1 MTRLMHATAPFAL
14 ALLIAACGGD
24 SSSGGGTLDSPYV
37 GTYKGAGTATV
48 STDSRSRSVSDNVT
62 VFVHRDG
69 LVQIGEA
76 ESTIYASGPLRGDS
90 VSINQDAATLID
102 PECEGTV
109 VLTGSF
115 SSTTDG
121 NAIFRGR
128 WSSQDISC
136 FGVPGTV
143 TGTIT
148 VERTSP
154 GARASRVL
162 QTGNPAMLEAFRRA
176 LES

>member
-1 MTRLMHATAPFAL
+1 MLRAAPVAA
-14 ALLIAACGGD
+14 ALLLTACGGD

-37 GTYKGAGTATV
+37 GTYKGAGTAKV
-48 STDSRSRSVSDNVT
+48 STDIGARSVSDNVT

-69 LVQIGEA
+69 LVQVGET
-76 ESTIYASGPLRGDS
+76 ESTIYASGPLQGDN
-90 VSINQDAATLID
+90 VSIEEDAATLID
-102 PECEGTV
+102 PECDGTV
-109 VLTGSF
+109 ALTGSF
-115 SSTTDG
+115 SASGEDK
-121 NAIFRGR
+121 AIFQGR
-128 WSSQDISC
+128 WSSKNVSC

-148 VERTSP
+148 AQRASP

-176 LES
+176 REP